1 MKTKARILL
10 FTGNGK
16 GKTTASLGIVLRAVG
31 HKMPTCLIQFLKG
44 DASTGELAALG
55 LLPHVTIR
63 QMGLGFVPPATH
75 PTFPAHRKAA
85 ADALKQAQSAVTS
98 RRYKVIV
105 LDEICNAVAHKLIT
119 QKAAMDLVKSASGNK
134 TIVLTGRNAAPCLI
148 ALADTVTEM
157 TCIKH
162 GYEQGRRAE
171 KGVEF

>member
-16 GKTTASLGIVLRAVG
+16 GKTTASLGIVLRAAG
-31 HKMPTCLIQFLKG
+31 HKIPTCIIQFLKG

-55 LLPHVTIR
+55 SFPHVTVR

-75 PTFPAHRKAA
+75 PSFPAHRKAA
-85 ADALKQAQSAVTS
+85 AAALKKAQSTVKS

-105 LDEICNAVAHKLIT
+105 LDEICNAIALKLIT
-119 QKAAMDLVKSASGNK
+119 RKAAMDLVKSTPADK